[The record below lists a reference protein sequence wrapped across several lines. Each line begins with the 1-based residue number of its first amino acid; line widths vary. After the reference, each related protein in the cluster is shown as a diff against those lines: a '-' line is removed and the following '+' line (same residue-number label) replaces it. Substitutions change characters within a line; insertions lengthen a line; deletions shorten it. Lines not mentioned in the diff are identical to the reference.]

1 MCSKTAA
8 LIQAM
13 LPKLHVRA
21 GRVTSVEKHPDA
33 DSLYVE
39 QIDVGEDEPRTIVS
53 GLVDYVPL
61 EEMQG
66 RDVIVLM
73 NLQPR
78 NMRGV
83 KSFGM
88 LLCASND
95 AHDVVE
101 PLAAPPGTEPGE
113 RVCFGEFDPEYP
125 EPATQNQMKKKKFW
139 ENLQPGLRTGD
150 DRVAGWQG
158 VPMTVSGGA
167 VTAASLKG
175 AGIS

>member
-1 MCSKTAA
+1 
-8 LIQAM
+8 M

-39 QIDVGEDEPRTIVS
+39 QVDVGEDEPRTIVS
-53 GLVDYVPL
+53 GLVEYVPL

-66 RDVIVLM
+66 RDVVVLM

-139 ENLQPGLRTGD
+139 EKLQPGLQTGD
-150 DRVAGWQG
+150 DLAAGWQG